1 MIEDGKKS
9 AGNTISRRVFL
20 ASATG
25 AVASAS
31 LLPKAVAQ
39 VTTSSSRRI
48 LKYSDHEPLG
58 GMRTRF
64 LKDVLFPA
72 IERESQG
79 RLKIEDHWGGEI
91 AAAYD
96 ALGAVG
102 KPGVADMASVVPEY
116 TAKELPLHQIFKSF
130 PTGPTGD
137 RQIDFFR
144 RVYAEV
150 PAFPAELERNNI
162 VQLFFGTGYPVAFFS
177 IAPLANLDALSG
189 GKWRSASFWHQDFL
203 RNAGATPVTMHW
215 GPEIYDA
222 LKARALDGLM
232 VNVDSGY
239 MLKVHEAAPSVLVS
253 KDMWLGHVYLVA
265 MNKDVWGGL
274 AQQDKDAIQRA
285 GDTSYRTL
293 GSVMDSSFDT
303 QLDELRKAGASV
315 RILNPAESRHW
326 ETVTKYREVQ
336 FAWAKDQE
344 TKGVADCRAAL
355 AKVTSIMGDMA
366 V

>member
-1 MIEDGKKS
+1 MIKGSKRSGES
-9 AGNTISRRVFL
+9 FAARRLFLVSTIGAA
-20 ASATG
+20 AS
-25 AVASAS
+25 VS
-31 LLPKAVAQ
+31 LLPNAVAYA
-39 VTTSSSRRI
+39 TAPSPRI
-48 LKYSDHEPLG
+48 LKYSDHEPLD

-72 IERESQG
+72 IERESNG
-79 RLKIEDHWGGEI
+79 RLKIEGHWDGKI

-96 ALGAVG
+96 ALGAVS

-116 TAKELPLHQIFKSF
+116 TPEELPLHQIFKSF
-130 PTGPTGD
+130 PTGPTGS

-150 PAFPAELERNNI
+150 PAFPAELEKNNI

-177 IAPLANLDALSG
+177 TAPLANLDGLKG
-189 GKWRSASFWHQDFL
+189 GKWRSASFWHEDFL

-222 LKARALDGLM
+222 LKARTLDGIM

-253 KDMWLGHVYLVA
+253 RGLWLGHVYLLA
-265 MNKDVWGGL
+265 MNKGVWGGL
-274 AQQDKDAIQRA
+274 AQEDKDAVRRA
-285 GDTSYRTL
+285 AEVSYQTL
-293 GSVMDSSFDT
+293 GSVMDRGYDA
-303 QLDELRKAGASV
+303 QLDELIKAGASV
-315 RILNPAESRHW
+315 RILNPDELKRW

-336 FAWAKDQE
+336 SAWAEDQKS
-344 TKGVADCRAAL
+344 KGVEGVGPAF
-355 AKVTSIMGDMA
+355 AKITSIMNDIME
-366 V
+366 